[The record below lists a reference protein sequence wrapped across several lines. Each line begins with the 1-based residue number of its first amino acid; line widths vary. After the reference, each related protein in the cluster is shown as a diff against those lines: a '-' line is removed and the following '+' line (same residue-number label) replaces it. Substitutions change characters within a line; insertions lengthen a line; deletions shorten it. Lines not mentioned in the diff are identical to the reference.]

1 MVNLMEMHFCK
12 DQHQGPAQN
21 ELLVSKKS
29 QPTYKK
35 VKALPKKD
43 FFEIF
48 TSVMP
53 DLYAKTQLSLV
64 DYLVLTVLDGVDKSA
79 RLGMI
84 KFKHM
89 WSFPFFALQFQ
100 QPNFKKFTLVS
111 TGNCFKLIKIKT
123 ALMTV
128 FFSSSLILDR
138 IQFKPLQ
145 S

>member
-1 MVNLMEMHFCK
+1 MQRSASRPSIEWVICLKEVPSYLWNKF
-12 DQHQGPAQN
+12 
-21 ELLVSKKS
+21 
-29 QPTYKK
+29 
-35 VKALPKKD
+35 KALPKKD

-84 KFKHM
+84 KVTHM
-89 WSFPFFALQFQ
+89 WSFPFFALQLQ
-100 QPNFKKFTLVS
+100 QPNFKKFPLVS
-111 TGNCFKLIKIKT
+111 TGNCFKLMKIKT

-128 FFSSSLILDR
+128 FFSSSIILDR